1 MKNAHL
7 LHLFGLLSAAT
18 IFANANP
25 SNLTAAEPQLVSA
38 TRIWDQAAHNAFT
51 GLIRYDDH
59 WLCVFREGSAHV
71 SPDGSLRI
79 LTSSDGETWQALSL
93 VTHPTEDLR
102 DAKISLTPDGN
113 LLLNGAGMIAD
124 ADIRYHSMSWLSK
137 DGGKTWDQGRRIGDP
152 GYWLWRVSWNKDAAY
167 TMGYSTE
174 RDRNTRKV
182 RFYKSSDGLKFE
194 TLISKVNLPAGAG
207 EDTIM
212 FQKDGT
218 ALCIFR
224 YEAGDKMARL
234 GSSRP
239 PYTEWTWKKLNRR
252 IGGPNMITLPDG
264 RIVVAARMF
273 RGSTKNAK
281 TVLAWL
287 DPDKGELN
295 EFITLPSG
303 GDTSYP
309 GLVWHDDML
318 WISYYS
324 SHEKKTAIYL
334 AKVKF

>member
-1 MKNAHL
+1 MKAHQTSPL
-7 LHLFGLLSAAT
+7 LLPVLCFVTLCLSTAT
-18 IFANANP
+18 
-25 SNLTAAEPQLVSA
+25 STAEPELVSA
-38 TRIWDQAAHNAFT
+38 KRIWDKAAHNAFT
-51 GLIRYDDH
+51 DLIRHDNQ

-79 LTSSDGETWQALSL
+79 ISSPDGENWKALSL
-93 VTHPTEDLR
+93 VTHPNEDLR

-124 ADIRYHSMSWLSK
+124 AKIRYHSMSWLSK
-137 DGGKTWDQGRRIGDP
+137 DGGKSWDQGRRIGDP
-152 GYWLWRVSWNKDAAY
+152 GYWLWRVQWHKGKAY
-167 TMGYSTE
+167 TMGYRTD
-174 RDRNTRKV
+174 RDRSQRQV
-182 RFYKSSDGLKFE
+182 RFYRSSDGLKFE
-194 TLISKVNLPAGAG
+194 TLIPKVNLPAGAG
-207 EDTIM
+207 EDSIL
-212 FQKDGT
+212 FQKDGS

-234 GSSRP
+234 GKSQP
-239 PYTEWTWKKLNRR
+239 PYTEWTWEKLDRR

-273 RGSTKNAK
+273 PGSTRKSK

-287 DPDKGELN
+287 DPEKGTLSK
-295 EFITLPSG
+295 FLTLPSG

-309 GLVWHDDML
+309 GLVWHDDLL

-324 SHEKKTAIYL
+324 SHEEKTAIYL